1 MPTPSLFDA
10 PAQAE
15 PLEFLNET
23 YPAKTRGIGL
33 LYGENCMILTSTV
46 FAWITRVTDR
56 RTDGIAIA
64 YALSIYA
71 VTCKSYVRVIR
82 IINQKQQKSFWGWIC
97 VKFQSNPYKTRHP

>member
-46 FAWITRVTDR
+46 FA
-56 RTDGIAIA
+56 
-64 YALSIYA
+64 
-71 VTCKSYVRVIR
+71 
-82 IINQKQQKSFWGWIC
+82 
-97 VKFQSNPYKTRHP
+97 